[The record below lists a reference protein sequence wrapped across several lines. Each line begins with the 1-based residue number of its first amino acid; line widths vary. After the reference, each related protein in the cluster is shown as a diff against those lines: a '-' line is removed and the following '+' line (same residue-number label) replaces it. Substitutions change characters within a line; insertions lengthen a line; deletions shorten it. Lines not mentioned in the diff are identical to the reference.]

1 MSVETS
7 MSLYQLMGAPLKAL
21 VEAETNAAF
30 ATARFIR
37 EVGFT
42 EKKTPGE
49 EDADMEDFGD
59 LRMVTFK
66 HEKINARGEKK
77 TYKVEVPLLS
87 LVPIPALQIK
97 DANLDFFVRI
107 IDNPKIT
114 QTSEL
119 DQKQENVMLPGLTKA
134 PPRDMK
140 GTIGRMQSDVSR
152 KSALDMQI
160 KVSIK
165 MEQADVP
172 AGLGKLFNLM
182 AENVNM
188 TEEKGNDE

>member
-1 MSVETS
+1 M
-7 MSLYQLMGAPLKAL
+7 KAL

-37 EVGFT
+37 EVGFVD
-42 EKKTPGE
+42 KKEGE
-49 EDADMEDFGD
+49 ADDDPENFGD

-66 HEKINARGEKK
+66 HEKINSNGEKK
-77 TYKVEVPLLS
+77 TFKVEVPLLS

-97 DANLDFFVRI
+97 DANLDFYVRV
-107 IDNPKIT
+107 IDNPKIK
-114 QTSEL
+114 QTHAL
-119 DQKQENVMLPGLTKA
+119 GQKQEEVVLPGLTKA

-140 GTIGRMQSDVSR
+140 GTIGRAQTDVSR

-160 KVSIK
+160 KVNIR

-172 AGLGKLFNLM
+172 AGLGRLFNLM
-182 AENVNM
+182 SENVNT
-188 TEEKGNDE
+188 TEEKENNE

>member
-1 MSVETS
+1 
-7 MSLYQLMGAPLKAL
+7 MGAPLRAL

-42 EKKTPGE
+42 EKKTDGAGE
-49 EDADMEDFGD
+49 GDLEDFGD

-66 HEKINARGEKK
+66 HEKINANGEKK

-87 LVPIPALQIK
+87 LIPIPALQIK
-97 DANLDFFVRI
+97 DANLDFYVRI
-107 IDNPKIT
+107 IDNPKISQRT
-114 QTSEL
+114 EL
-119 DQKQENVMLPGLTKA
+119 EQKQEKVVLPGLTKA
-134 PPRDMK
+134 PLRDMK
-140 GTIGRMQSDVSR
+140 GTFGRAQYDVSR

-160 KVSIK
+160 KVNIK

-172 AGLGKLFNLM
+172 AGLGRLFNLM

-188 TEEKGNDE
+188 TEEKENNE

>member
-1 MSVETS
+1 

-42 EKKTPGE
+42 GRQNPEAGE
-49 EDADMEDFGD
+49 EDPEDFGD

-66 HEKINARGEKK
+66 HEKINANGEKR

-87 LVPIPALQIK
+87 LIPIPALQIR
-97 DANLDFFVRI
+97 DASLDFFVRI
-107 IDNPKIT
+107 VDNPKVRRVT
-114 QTSEL
+114 ESE
-119 DQKQENVMLPGLTKA
+119 KNQEDLLLPGSSPEL
-134 PPRDMK
+134 PRDMK
-140 GTIGRMQSDVSR
+140 GTIGRTQSDVSR
-152 KSALDMQI
+152 KSAMDMQI

-172 AGLGKLFNLM
+172 AGLSRLFNVM
-182 AENVNM
+182 AEGVNM
-188 TEEKGNDE
+188 TEEQKTDE